1 MSVVVSG
8 LTKIYGSQ
16 KAVDAISFTAQKG
29 EILGFLGPNGAG
41 KSTTMKMITG
51 YLPPSAGK
59 AEVLGFDVVKNAL
72 LVRRNIGYLPEHN
85 PLYVDMYVHEYLHFI
100 GSLHQLKGKILKQ
113 KTDEL
118 IDKVGLTG
126 EQNKKIGT
134 LSKGYRQRVGLAS
147 TLLHDPQ
154 VLILDEPTTGLD
166 PNQIIE
172 IRNLIKNLGK
182 EKTIIF
188 SSHLMQEVQAICQ
201 RVLIIND
208 GKLVAD
214 NKVADLQQMY
224 SQKITVLAEF
234 ASQIDIEVLNQLTDI
249 EQVIKIADNH
259 YAITGKGNADLR
271 AGIFKIAAENQWT
284 LVGLRQEESS
294 LENVFQQLTK
304 NK

>member
-8 LTKIYGSQ
+8 LTKVYGSQ
-16 KAVDAISFTAQKG
+16 KAVDAISFTAQQG

-41 KSTTMKMITG
+41 KSTTMKIITG

-59 AEVLGFDVVKNAL
+59 AEVLGFDVERNAMQ
-72 LVRRNIGYLPEHN
+72 VRRNIGYLPEHN

-100 GSLHQLKGKILKQ
+100 GSLHQLKGKRLKE
-113 KTDEL
+113 KTAE
-118 IDKVGLTG
+118 IIEKVGLTV
-126 EQNKKIGT
+126 EQNKKIGA

-188 SSHLMQEVQAICQ
+188 SSHLMQEVEAICN
-201 RVLIIND
+201 RVLIINH

-214 NKVADLQQMY
+214 NKVTDLQQLHDR
-224 SQKITVLAEF
+224 QITVLVEF
-234 ASQIDIEVLNQLTDI
+234 ASQIDVNILNQLADI
-249 EQVIKIADNH
+249 EQVEKISENQ
-259 YAITGKGNADLR
+259 YAITAKGNTDLR
-271 AGIFKIAAENQWT
+271 ASIFKLAAENQWT

-294 LENVFQQLTK
+294 LENVFQKLTK
-304 NK
+304 NT